1 MRYLL
6 SSFCLLFI
14 ACGSYSKKH
23 DFQIVKSL
31 NSHIRNSYFSD
42 ETKDYVYKANI
53 TVYDNDFSG
62 IFIVKKIGEA
72 NHRIVFTTEMGNKV
86 FDFSFIDD
94 TFKVNNI
101 IEDMNKALLIN
112 ILKKDFSALVKE
124 KLPVIKSYSLQDTL
138 VYETVILNKKHFYFK
153 TQQLNKIIRVANGK
167 EKVVFLFSEIK
178 DTIAHQINVRHS
190 NIKLNI
196 NLKLIN

>member
-62 IFIVKKIGEA
+62 IFIVKKIDEA
-72 NHRIVFTTEMGNKV
+72 NYRIVFTTEIGNKV
-86 FDFSFIDD
+86 FDFSFIND

-101 IEDMNKALLIN
+101 LEDMNKALLIN

-178 DTIAHQINVRHS
+178 DTIAH
-190 NIKLNI
+190 
-196 NLKLIN
+196 

>member
-62 IFIVKKIGEA
+62 IFIVKKIDEA
-72 NHRIVFTTEMGNKV
+72 NYRIVFTTEIGNKV
-86 FDFSFIDD
+86 FDFSFIND

-101 IEDMNKALLIN
+101 LEDMNKALLIN

>member
-62 IFIVKKIGEA
+62 IFIVKKIDEA
-72 NHRIVFTTEMGNKV
+72 NYRIVFTTEIGNKV
-86 FDFSFIDD
+86 FDFSFIND

>member
-1 MRYLL
+1 
-6 SSFCLLFI
+6 
-14 ACGSYSKKH
+14 
-23 DFQIVKSL
+23 
-31 NSHIRNSYFSD
+31 
-42 ETKDYVYKANI
+42 
-53 TVYDNDFSG
+53 
-62 IFIVKKIGEA
+62 
-72 NHRIVFTTEMGNKV
+72 
-86 FDFSFIDD
+86 
-94 TFKVNNI
+94 
-101 IEDMNKALLIN
+101 
-112 ILKKDFSALVKE
+112 
-124 KLPVIKSYSLQDTL
+124 LQDTL

>member
-62 IFIVKKIGEA
+62 IFIVKKIDEA
-72 NHRIVFTTEMGNKV
+72 NYRIVFTTEMGNKV
-86 FDFSFIDD
+86 FDFSFIND

>member
-1 MRYLL
+1 MSITQFDKINSKFTKTERLETARSGGGFSDDDL
-6 SSFCLLFI
+6 GDFDLFCL
-14 ACGSYSKKH
+14 
-23 DFQIVKSL
+23 
-31 NSHIRNSYFSD
+31 
-42 ETKDYVYKANI
+42 T
-53 TVYDNDFSG
+53 
-62 IFIVKKIGEA
+62 
-72 NHRIVFTTEMGNKV
+72 
-86 FDFSFIDD
+86 
-94 TFKVNNI
+94 
-101 IEDMNKALLIN
+101 KALQHL
-112 ILKKDFSALVKE
+112 E

>member
-62 IFIVKKIGEA
+62 IFIVKKIDEA
-72 NHRIVFTTEMGNKV
+72 NYRIVFTTEMGNKV
-86 FDFSFIDD
+86 FDFSFI
-94 TFKVNNI
+94 KVKKI
-101 IEDMNKALLIN
+101 IDDMNKALLIN

>member
-62 IFIVKKIGEA
+62 IFIVKKIDEA
-72 NHRIVFTTEMGNKV
+72 NYRIVFTTEIGNKV
-86 FDFSFIDD
+86 FNFSFIND

>member
-23 DFQIVKSL
+23 DFLIVKSL

-62 IFIVKKIGEA
+62 IFIVKKIDEA
-72 NHRIVFTTEMGNKV
+72 NYRIVFTTEMGNKV
-86 FDFSFIDD
+86 FDFSFIND

>member
-31 NSHIRNSYFSD
+31 NSRIRNSYFSD
-42 ETKDYVYKANI
+42 ECKAYVYKANI

-112 ILKKDFSALVKE
+112 ILKKDFTVLVKE
-124 KLPVIKSYSLQDTL
+124 KTTVIKSYSLQDTL
-138 VYETVILNKKHFYFK
+138 VYETVILNKKYFYFK
-153 TQQLNKIIRVANGK
+153 TQQLNKILRVASGK
-167 EKVVFLFSEIK
+167 EKVTFLFSEIN
-178 DTIAHQINVRHS
+178 DTIAHQINIRHS